1 MVSKASPSLVE
12 AFETVLALNRAL
24 ITYSEQLDAAIFRG
38 MQNFYLSVWGIL
50 RSVGF
55 LPEIDVPDI
64 ESLKTLKRNFGL
76 VPKVYRA
83 QLLRSDLVDG
93 QVQLLDRLLF
103 GKGALSRIQKE
114 FILLAVSAANNNS
127 YFPALHCQ
135 TLQFLGVKPDKSQQ
149 ITIDHREANLSE
161 PEIAL
166 LDFARKLASQPHSFT
181 ELDVESLRKSNF
193 NDEQILEAVLMV
205 GLTQLLN
212 CVQVGLGTE
221 PDFKPRITFPL
232 KEMNPASSAERQIA
246 EPESAG
252 EFVSDDPDFE
262 IVARVKNGETDAFE
276 ELVRKHGRRVYRSL
290 LGILG
295 TVEEAEDAL
304 QDAFLKAF
312 QHLPN
317 FEARSRFS
325 TWLVRIAINT
335 GLQRLRS
342 RKNFDSLDEES
353 EDFRPRN
360 IRAWTDSP
368 EEYYSRE
375 ELRSLVEKE
384 VMKLPP
390 KYRVALMLRDL
401 EEVSTED
408 AAAAL
413 GLSVPGLKARVLRGR
428 LMLRESMVPYF
439 SKTGASKS

>member
-1 MVSKASPSLVE
+1 L
-12 AFETVLALNRAL
+12 
-24 ITYSEQLDAAIFRG
+24 
-38 MQNFYLSVWGIL
+38 
-50 RSVGF
+50 GF
-55 LPEIDVPDI
+55 LPEIELPDL

-76 VPKVYRA
+76 VPKLYRA
-83 QLLRSDLVDG
+83 QLLRPDLVDG
-93 QVQLLDRLLF
+93 EVQLLDQLLF
-103 GKGALSRIQKE
+103 AKGALSRVQKE
-114 FILLAVSAANNNS
+114 FILLAVSAENNNT
-127 YFPALHCQ
+127 YFCALHGQ

-149 ITIDHREANLSE
+149 VTIDHRQANLPE

-166 LDFARKLASQPHSFT
+166 LDFARKLASQPQSFT
-181 ELDVESLRKSNF
+181 EHDVESLRKSNYT
-193 NDEQILEAVLMV
+193 DEQILEAVLMV
-205 GLTQLLN
+205 GLAQLLN
-212 CVQVGLGTE
+212 CVQFGLGTE
-221 PDFKPRITFPL
+221 PDFKPRLTFPL
-232 KEMNPASSAERQIA
+232 KEVNPTAAEVRQIE
-246 EPESAG
+246 EPDSAG

-262 IVARVKNGETDAFE
+262 IVARVKNGDTDAFE

-290 LGILG
+290 VGILG
-295 TVEEAEDAL
+295 TAEEAEDAL

-325 TWLVRIAINT
+325 TWLLRIAINT

-342 RKNFDSLDEES
+342 RKSFDSLDEES

-360 IRAWTDSP
+360 IQAWTDSP

-375 ELRSLVEKE
+375 ELRGLVEKE

-401 EEVSTED
+401 EELSTED

-439 SKTGASKS
+439 SKAGASKS